1 MDMIIGGAYQGKLE
15 YALKTYEL
23 KEEDVFTCSEDTMVC
38 FDKPCIRNLE
48 EFVLYCL
55 KNGISAKSVME
66 ENRSKWNNSV
76 IICREIF
83 SGVVPID
90 SLVRQWRDETG
101 RVLTWLSR
109 EACSVTRMFCGIP
122 QKLK

>member
-1 MDMIIGGAYQGKLE
+1 MNMIIGGAYQGKLE
-15 YALKTYEL
+15 YALKTYGFGEN
-23 KEEDVFTCSEDTMVC
+23 DIFTCTEDTKAD
-38 FDKPCIRNLE
+38 FSKPCIQNLE

-55 KNGISAKSVME
+55 KNGISAREIME
-66 ENRSKWNNSV
+66 KNRAKWQNSV

-90 SLVRQWRDETG
+90 TLIRQWRDETG
-101 RVLTWLSR
+101 RVLTWLSQ
-109 EACSVTRMFCGIP
+109 EADSVTRMFCGIP